1 MEAKGQI
8 KANVEHTDVNFK
20 IIVVVGVILGL
31 LVMMGFFIGLHLF
44 EFLVA
49 FENARK
55 VSEYPLVAKE
65 ITDNQANLMA
75 AIIKEAEVDCLDR
88 NKKMGLINP
97 KNEAEKKER
106 EEILAKDPVF
116 KEAKEQ
122 IELTFAKRQD
132 NRIFTTGYFRPA
144 HPGPAYAEA
153 DVNLYKQGTNKA
165 SSDAAI
171 AKGDKSK
178 IIVSRLEGID
188 PLRPMMTGISGWPTY
203 VNVTKATGEKELK
216 DRNIDAGIKSFAKKY
231 MEQNKEFHSKNII
244 SAKEKND
251 FVPSES
257 SAGRR
262 PEGNAK

>member
-1 MEAKGQI
+1 
-8 KANVEHTDVNFK
+8 
-20 IIVVVGVILGL
+20 
-31 LVMMGFFIGLHLF
+31 
-44 EFLVA
+44 
-49 FENARK
+49 
-55 VSEYPLVAKE
+55 
-65 ITDNQANLMA
+65 
-75 AIIKEAEVDCLDR
+75 LDR
-88 NKKMGLINP
+88 NKKMGLIYP

-171 AKGDKSK
+171 ANGEKSK

-188 PLRPMMTGISGWPTY
+188 PLRPMMSGISGWPTY

-231 MEQNKEFHSKNII
+231 MEQNKEFHSKMNS
-244 SAKEKND
+244 SAKENKD

>member
-1 MEAKGQI
+1 MEAKEQI
-8 KANVEHTDVNFK
+8 KANVEHTDVSFK
-20 IIVVVGVILGL
+20 IIVMVGVILGL
-31 LVMMGFFIGLHLF
+31 LVMMGFFVGLHVF

-49 FENARK
+49 FENGRK
-55 VSEYPLVAKE
+55 ISEYPLVAKD
-65 ITDNQANLMA
+65 ITDNQAALMA
-75 AIIKEAEVDCLDR
+75 SIIKEAEIDCMDR
-88 NKKMGLINP
+88 NNKMGLINP

-106 EEILAKDPVF
+106 EAILAKDPVF

-122 IELTFAKRQD
+122 IELTFEKRQD

-144 HPGPAYAEA
+144 HPGPAYDVA

-171 AKGDKSK
+171 AKGEKSK

-188 PLRPMMTGISGWPTY
+188 PLRPMMSGISGWPTY

-216 DRNIDAGIKSFAKKY
+216 VRNIDLVIKSFAQKY
-231 MEQNKEFHSKNII
+231 TEQNKEFLSKNNM
-244 SAKEKND
+244 SAKQNND

>member
-1 MEAKGQI
+1 MEIKEQA
-8 KANVEHTDVNFK
+8 KANVEQSDIHFK
-20 IIVVVGVILGL
+20 NIFIVGVILGF
-31 LVMMGFFIGLHLF
+31 LVILGFFIALRLF
-44 EFLVA
+44 DFMVA
-49 FENARK
+49 FENSRK
-55 VSEYPLVAKE
+55 ISDYPLVAKE

-75 AIIKEAEVDCLDR
+75 TIIKEAEVDCLDR
-88 NKKMGLINP
+88 NKKVGLINP

-106 EEILAKDPVF
+106 EEVLAKDSEF
-116 KEAKEQ
+116 KEAKAQ

-144 HPGPAYAEA
+144 HPGPSYAEA

-171 AKGDKSK
+171 AKGEKSK

-188 PLRPMMTGISGWPTY
+188 PLRPMMSGISGWPTY

-216 DRNIDAGIKSFAKKY
+216 VRNIDVVIKSFAQKY
-231 MEQNKEFHSKNII
+231 SEQNKEFLSKNNM
-244 SAKEKND
+244 SSKQNND

>member
-20 IIVVVGVILGL
+20 IIVAVGLILGL
-31 LVMMGFFIGLHLF
+31 LVMLGFFIGLHLF

-55 VSEYPLVAKE
+55 ISEYPLVAKE
-65 ITDNQANLMA
+65 ITDNEAALMA
-75 AIIKEAEVDCLDR
+75 SIINEAEIDCLDR
-88 NKKMGLINP
+88 NKKSGLINP
-97 KNEAEKKER
+97 KNDAEKKER
-106 EEILAKDPVF
+106 AEILAKDPVF

-122 IELTFAKRQD
+122 IELTFVKRQD

-144 HPGPAYAEA
+144 HPGPAYADA
-153 DVNLYKQGTNKA
+153 DVNLYKQGTDKA
-165 SSDAAI
+165 ASDAAI
-171 AKGDKSK
+171 SKGEKSK

-188 PLRPMMTGISGWPTY
+188 PLRPMMSGISGWPTY
-203 VNVTKATGEKELK
+203 AKVTKAIGDDELK
-216 DRNIDAGIKSFAKKY
+216 RRDLDAGIKSFAKKY
-231 MEQNKEFHSKNII
+231 MEQNKEFHSKNKTL
-244 SAKEKND
+244 SVDSKD
-251 FVPSES
+251 FVPSDS